1 MQSTWYLMPP
11 LPPPSL
17 QFSSHSSPLSLK
29 LIMEAGE
36 NMKFVLRKFFFFWE
50 EWVQEKGSL

>member
-1 MQSTWYLMPP
+1 MPP
-11 LPPPSL
+11 PPLPSL

-36 NMKFVLRKFFFFWE
+36 NKKFVLGKFFFSGRS
-50 EWVQEKGSL
+50 GSKKKEFIKETVTI